1 MNELPAD
8 IKVRLLSARSDD
20 PELFYSL
27 IQGLRLKGWPL
38 RTLAAA
44 LGVSHSGVATWARRE
59 DVIPADDVPSAPKR
73 VPAPRKESKPKVTI
87 PEPDASRIRELA
99 QKASGVRRFTPM
111 NAPSRAAASELEELL
126 FHYQDKGATLT
137 TMSEA
142 AGVTRRAIA
151 QRLEKRDLH
160 EV

>member
-8 IKVRLLSARSDD
+8 IKARLQSARSDD
-20 PELFYSL
+20 IEHFYSL

-38 RTLAAA
+38 RTIAAA

-59 DVIPADDVPSAPKR
+59 DVEPAEDLPVAPKKA
-73 VPAPRKESKPKVTI
+73 PAPRKETKAKVVI

-99 QKASGVRRFTPM
+99 EKASGVRRFTPM
-111 NAPSRAAASELEELL
+111 NSPARAAASELEELL
-126 FHYQDKGATLT
+126 FRYQDKGATLT
-137 TMSEA
+137 TMSNA